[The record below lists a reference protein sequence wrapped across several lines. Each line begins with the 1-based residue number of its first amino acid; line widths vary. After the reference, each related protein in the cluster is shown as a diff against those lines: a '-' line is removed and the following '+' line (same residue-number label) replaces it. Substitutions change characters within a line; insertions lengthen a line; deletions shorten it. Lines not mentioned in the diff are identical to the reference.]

1 MKKIFLTG
9 FTAMMAMA
17 HGPAFAY
24 DYTYTE
30 ETVQSNPH
38 AGLYAGASMGISG
51 GDAGEVCDDKDL
63 SCLSWKAFAGYRA
76 NKNFAFEAGYHNF
89 IEDRSGVDQTQ
100 VKVTGLSASVLGI
113 MPASEIDMFSAHDNL
128 EFFGKIGLAAWES
141 KVDYERQTD
150 GTDFLLGGGAQMKLG
165 DNLGVRGDIE
175 YMGSDIDSLNYSA
188 GLTYS
193 TF

>member
-1 MKKIFLTG
+1 MKKILLAG
-9 FTAMMAMA
+9 CIALAMA
-17 HGPAFAY
+17 HGSAFAY

-30 ETVQSNPH
+30 EKARSN
-38 AGLYAGASMGISG
+38 GYESFYAGASMGISG
-51 GDAGEVCDDKDL
+51 GDAGELCDDKDM

-76 NKNFAFEAGYHNF
+76 SENLAFEAGYHNF
-89 IEDRSGVDQTQ
+89 IEDRSSNDLTQ

-113 MPASEIDMFSAHDNL
+113 MPASKIDMFSAHESL

-141 KVDYERQTD
+141 KVDYARQTD

-193 TF
+193 TY

>member
-1 MKKIFLTG
+1 MKKILFAG
-9 FTAMMAMA
+9 FFSLALF
-17 HGPAFAY
+17 HSSAFAY

-30 ETVQSNPH
+30 EAEKKN
-38 AGLYAGASMGISG
+38 GYENIYAGASLGIAG
-51 GDAGEVCDDKDL
+51 GDANNLCDERDL

-76 NKNFAFEAGYHNF
+76 SKNLAFEAGYHNF
-89 IEDRSGVDQTQ
+89 IEDRGSSDQQQ
-100 VKVTGLSASVLGI
+100 VKVTGLSASVIGI
-113 MPASEIDMFSAHDNL
+113 MPASEIDMFAQHDNL

-141 KVDYERQTD
+141 KVDYARQTD

-175 YMGSDIDSLNYSA
+175 YMGSDIDSLIYSG

>member
-1 MKKIFLTG
+1 MKKTILAGLTG
-9 FTAMMAMA
+9 LLMA
-17 HGPAFAY
+17 HGSAFAY

-30 ETVQSNPH
+30 TEAQKNGYESF
-38 AGLYAGASMGISG
+38 YAGASIGLAG
-51 GDAGEVCDDKDL
+51 GDAGSYCDDNDL

-76 NKNFAFEAGYHNF
+76 SENLAFEAGYHNF
-89 IEDRSGVDQTQ
+89 IEDRSSVTHQQIKT
-100 VKVTGLSASVLGI
+100 TGLSASVLGI
-113 MPASEIDMFSAHDNL
+113 MQANQFDYFAGHDDL

-141 KVDYERQTD
+141 KADYATQTS

-175 YMGSDIDSLNYSA
+175 YMGSDIDSMNYSA

-193 TF
+193 TY